1 MTLPTSPKPFIFNAS
16 AAERRYINV
25 IDLYVFNISNLVSSA
40 HALFP
45 PIGKG
50 LFHCQNGG
58 IPGFLRHY
66 GILAAFRPGTF

>member
-50 LFHCQNGG
+50 LF
-58 IPGFLRHY
+58 IAKTAVFR
-66 GILAAFRPGTF
+66 AF